1 MNVTQNIRNFPKPLK
16 LLIGTF
22 LVVLSIGFFTGIQFV
37 DNSTNNTPQ
46 GVQENYLGN
55 ENDMDTEVMKFKKTE
70 KEMLNIIHAHILSM
84 SLIFFVLGG
93 LVFLTE
99 INSKVKK
106 FLMMEPM
113 LSVLF
118 TFGGIYFMW
127 QGIFWMKYVVMVSG
141 MLMTFSFLASVVLV
155 FWGLMKKPE

>member
-1 MNVTQNIRNFPKPLK
+1 MKFNNIREFPKELK
-16 LLIGTF
+16 LLTGTF
-22 LVVLSIGFFTGIQFV
+22 LIVLSIGFFSGIRFV
-37 DNSTNNTPQ
+37 EETTHNSPQ
-46 GVQENYLGN
+46 GIQENYLGN
-55 ENDMDTEVMKFKKTE
+55 ENELNAEVMKFKKTE

-99 INSKVKK
+99 INPGFKK
-106 FLMMEPM
+106 FLMIEPL

-127 QGIFWMKYVVMVSG
+127 QGIFWMKYMVMVSG
-141 MLMTFSFLASVVLV
+141 MLMTFSFAASVLLV
-155 FWGLMKKPE
+155 FWGLLQK